1 MVRAVLG
8 NPPNTFMEALTGAS
22 GLLSSVTADF
32 RPFLEQ
38 LYFISFFETL
48 PLQKTG
54 NVVVDQGSATLGLDP
69 AREKQ
74 IGLEADHCRMC
85 KFPHPDDPTYQ
96 QVENNVAEMVKDAI
110 RKRNAARAFCP
121 MASPVSGSVS
131 NVTGNNNV
139 MMQIGRAH
147 HGVISGAS
155 NETRQFG
162 QGNRST
168 TDGSHNKTTQIYAE
182 SDISGLSIA
191 RQLWWHWQV

>member
-1 MVRAVLG
+1 MIRAMLG

-22 GLLSSVTADF
+22 GLLRSVTADF

-38 LYFISFFETL
+38 LHFISFFETL

-74 IGLEADHCRMC
+74 IGLEADHCQMC
-85 KFPHPDDPTYQ
+85 KFSHPDNPAYQ
-96 QVENNVAEMVKDAI
+96 QVESNIVDMVKGATN
-110 RKRNAARAFCP
+110 KRNAPRSFGSIP
-121 MASPVSGSVS
+121 SPIPGSDS
-131 NVTGNNNV
+131 NVTGNSNV
-139 MMQIGRAH
+139 MMQVGRAH

-162 QGNRST
+162 QGNKSIT
-168 TDGSHNKTTQIYAE
+168 EGSHNKTTQIYAE
-182 SDISGLSIA
+182 SEISGLFIA